1 VKTLTRPTDIISGE
15 QTKATLWVQ
24 FAVTLGF
31 NAVGLYVSH
40 QITLHVWRAMTGH

>member
-1 VKTLTRPTDIISGE
+1 VKTLTRPTDIISSE
-15 QTKATLWVQ
+15 QTKVVLWVQ

-31 NAVGLYVSH
+31 NLAALYVSH